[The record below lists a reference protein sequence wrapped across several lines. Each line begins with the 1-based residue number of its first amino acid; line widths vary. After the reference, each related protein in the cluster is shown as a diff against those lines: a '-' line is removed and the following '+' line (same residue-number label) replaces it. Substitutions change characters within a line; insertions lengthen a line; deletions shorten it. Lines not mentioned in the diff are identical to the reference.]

1 MVVARC
7 MRWLGCLLLLALCA
21 APASAF
27 RAGIDADRLPPQA
40 RDMLERIERGGPY
53 RYDRDGSVFGNYE
66 RLLPP
71 RQRGYYREYT
81 VDTPGLK
88 HRGARRLV
96 VGCERSGPAAAAPSG
111 EAATGRFAGCAGPAE
126 VYYTDDHYR
135 SFSRV
140 LR

>member
-1 MVVARC
+1 MSVARC
-7 MRWLGCLLLLALCA
+7 MRWLWCLLLLGLCA

-27 RAGIDADRLPPQA
+27 RAGIDADRLPREA

-53 RYDRDGSVFGNYE
+53 RYDRDSSVFGNYE
-66 RLLPP
+66 RLLPL
-71 RQRGYYREYT
+71 RNRGYYREYT
-81 VDTPGLK
+81 VDTPGVK

-96 VGCERSGPAAAAPSG
+96 VGCERSGAGAAAPD
-111 EAATGRFAGCAGPAE
+111 GRPTAGSFSGCAGPAE

-140 LR
+140 LP

>member
-1 MVVARC
+1 MVIARC

-21 APASAF
+21 APASGF
-27 RAGIDADRLPPQA
+27 QAGIDAERLPREA
-40 RDMLERIERGGPY
+40 RDVLARIERGGPY

-71 RQRGYYREYT
+71 RQRGFYREYT

-96 VGCERSGPAAAAPSG
+96 VGCERSGAEPAA
-111 EAATGRFAGCAGPAE
+111 GRFSGCAGPAE

-135 SFSRV
+135 SFRRV
-140 LR
+140 LQ